1 MVGGYWES
9 YYRRGHVPWDPGPY
23 DRNLPEILK
32 RYSIE
37 PGRVLDV
44 GCGTGGTLVYLAERG
59 FEATGVDISPT
70 AIEEARRKAR
80 VAGVACRWIVADF
93 PEGVDEETLPDASFD
108 LVIERGFLH
117 MFTYRQEHQSILKRL
132 RRLLAPSG
140 LIYGLFAKREGA
152 QSFGGPPKWSETAI
166 RDAAAPHFSD
176 ISLIPSVFTP
186 GEPGSMPAWI
196 LVAKKR

>member
-23 DRNLPEILK
+23 DRNLPDILE
-32 RYSIE
+32 RYAIE

-44 GCGTGGTLVYLAERG
+44 GCGTGGTLVYLAKHG
-59 FEATGVDISPT
+59 FEATGVDVSPT

-80 VAGVACRWIVADF
+80 AAGIECHWIVADF
-93 PEGVDEETLPDASFD
+93 PEGVDQEALPDNSFD
-108 LVIERGFLH
+108 LVVERGFLH
-117 MFTYRQEHQSILKRL
+117 MFTYRQEHQAILERV
-132 RRLLAPSG
+132 RRLLTPSG
-140 LIYGLFAKREGA
+140 RLYGLFAKREGA
-152 QSFGGPPKWSETAI
+152 RNFGGPPKWTQKEI
-166 RDAAAPHFSD
+166 RAAVAPHFSD
-176 ISLIPSVFTP
+176 IDLIPSVFTP